1 MNKPTDATVDQSAM
15 QTAVSVGLANTV
27 TPKAAQIAA
36 GGTVFAVLGAI
47 SFAHFINDMIQSLVP
62 AIYPMLKDSFHLS
75 FGQIGLITLTFQVTA
90 SLLQPAVGLYTDRKP
105 QPFSLAIGMGCT
117 LLGLLLLSRAWSYGL
132 LLAAAGLVGMGSS
145 VFHPESSRVARMASG
160 GRYGL
165 AQSLFQVGGN
175 AGQSLGPLLAAFI
188 VIPGGQG
195 SIAWFSLAALLA
207 MAVLFKVGKWYASQ
221 RGAGTKKRGAAREQ
235 AAALPRGKVMTALAV
250 LVVLIFSKYFYLA
263 SLNSYYTFYLIDKF
277 GVSVQSAQVHLFI
290 FLAAVAAGTLIGG
303 PVGDRIGRKYVIW
316 GSILGVLP
324 FTLAAAPR
332 QPVLDQRAHRADR
345 PDPGLGL
352 LGDPRLCAGAG
363 AREGRHDRRAV
374 LRLRLRHGRHR
385 RGRARRARR
394 PHQHRLRLPGLRLPA
409 PDRRAHGLPSRSRA
423 PARPGE
429 VGQPTSF
436 TPHSSRACAAVRLS
450 TTFPPPADCT
460 RSICR

>member
-1 MNKPTDATVDQSAM
+1 MNKPTNSAIDPSAM
-15 QTAVSVGLANTV
+15 QTAVEVGLANTV

-47 SFAHFINDMIQSLVP
+47 SFSHFINDMIQSLVP
-62 AIYPMLKDSFHLS
+62 SIYPMLKDSFHLS

-105 QPFSLAIGMGCT
+105 QPFSLAVGMGCT
-117 LLGLLLLSRAWSYGL
+117 LLGLLLLSRAWSYGML
-132 LLAAAGLVGMGSS
+132 LIAAGLVGMGSS

-188 VIPGGQG
+188 VIPGGLH

-207 MAVLFKVGKWYASQ
+207 MAVLFNVGKWYARQ
-221 RGAGTKKRGAAREQ
+221 RSAAAKKRGPAREP
-235 AAALPRGKVMTALAV
+235 AVALPRGKVVTALAV

-263 SLNSYYTFYLIDKF
+263 SLNSYYTFYLIHKF

-316 GSILGVLP
+316 GSILGVFP
-324 FTLAAAPR
+324 FTLALPYANLFWTS
-332 QPVLDQRAHRADR
+332 VLTVPIGLILASAFSAILVYAQELV
-345 PDPGLGL
+345 PGKVGMIAGL
-352 LGDPRLCAGAG
+352 FFGIAFGMGGIGA
-363 AREGRHDRRAV
+363 AV
-374 LRLRLRHGRHR
+374 LGVLADQTSIDFVYRVCAYLPLIGVLTFFLPDLEHR
-385 RGRARRARR
+385 RRGA
-394 PHQHRLRLPGLRLPA
+394 
-409 PDRRAHGLPSRSRA
+409 
-423 PARPGE
+423 
-429 VGQPTSF
+429 
-436 TPHSSRACAAVRLS
+436 
-450 TTFPPPADCT
+450 
-460 RSICR
+460 